1 MHQPIHSSTDKDYA
15 MPRPTPKINRRAED
29 GSGCGSWTETAVE
42 ERINEAVDTLG
53 RVPAPTLRRH
63 LTRWPDYIHD
73 TREAYGYTDYKP
85 PRAPAAPD
93 AITRLDE
100 TLGWLRWLPR
110 DAQHILWSRANG
122 LSWRNIAR
130 FAGKAPNTCRA
141 WYLAALHY
149 IAVRLNSSE
158 KQNAPHQSR

>member
-1 MHQPIHSSTDKDYA
+1 MSGLPNET
-15 MPRPTPKINRRAED
+15 TPHAADRSDR
-29 GSGCGSWTETAVE
+29 GPWSRTHVE
-42 ERINEAVDTLG
+42 ERIVEAVDTLS
-53 RVPAPTLRRH
+53 RVPAPTMRRH
-63 LTRWPDYIHD
+63 LTSWPDYIHD
-73 TREAYGYTDYKP
+73 IHEAYGHSEFRP
-85 PRAPAAPD
+85 PRAPAAPE

-122 LSWRNIAR
+122 LSWRKIAR

-149 IAVRLNSSE
+149 IATRLNAGS
-158 KQNAPHQSR
+158 A

>member
-1 MHQPIHSSTDKDYA
+1 MQASTPETNHCTEAQDERGPWSESLIEARIH
-15 MPRPTPKINRRAED
+15 
-29 GSGCGSWTETAVE
+29 
-42 ERINEAVDTLG
+42 EAVDTLS
-53 RVPAPTLRRH
+53 RVPAPAMRRR
-63 LTRWPDYIHD
+63 LTSWPAYIHD
-73 TREAYGYTDYKP
+73 TREAYGYTGFRP

-122 LSWRNIAR
+122 LSWRRIAR

-149 IAVRLNSSE
+149 IATRLNAGS
-158 KQNAPHQSR
+158 A